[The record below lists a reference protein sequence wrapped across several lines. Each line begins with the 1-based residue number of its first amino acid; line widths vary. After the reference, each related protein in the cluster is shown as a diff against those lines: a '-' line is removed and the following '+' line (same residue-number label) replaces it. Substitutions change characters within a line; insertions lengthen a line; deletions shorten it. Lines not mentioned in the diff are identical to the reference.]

1 MNLMPM
7 SILIQLSF
15 TRCIILDTGL
25 RNRGMQDAVSLV
37 CGELASYNITNWVTY
52 ISYNMTG
59 LCDGIAVHIFWNYW
73 AAENMTSQLA
83 NIVEI
88 VNSFPSEL
96 QVPLYITEF
105 GVLGE
110 GLPPPGDYTTA
121 EPMEDTILS
130 AFQSA
135 WLLVKGLS
143 LGYQGLTKWDAYWSK
158 YDNSSQYYSAV
169 GQPYN
174 GTAKPVFYLLNLFTM
189 ALNSNMSLLTEG
201 AALNTSDSSII
212 LAKFKNS
219 ADGKY
224 SVIGLDTRGSSHIIL
239 NTTSTTD
246 YFVSGIPAFA
256 HYKLYTWNLYGNAS
270 EVILYTT
277 LVPDRRSYF
286 TDDGSLEFSLPTTTV
301 FALVGDS
308 PGKSYLL
315 ACVIS
320 FLAAALVLALGIVC
334 VGFCMRQ
341 RRKRR
346 LLDEAYSV
354 ENYEKFMQHKFF

>member
-1 MNLMPM
+1 M
-7 SILIQLSF
+7 
-15 TRCIILDTGL
+15 
-25 RNRGMQDAVSLV
+25 
-37 CGELASYNITNWVTY
+37 
-52 ISYNMTG
+52 
-59 LCDGIAVHIFWNYW
+59 
-73 AAENMTSQLA
+73 
-83 NIVEI
+83 
-88 VNSFPSEL
+88 
-96 QVPLYITEF
+96 
-105 GVLGE
+105 
-110 GLPPPGDYTTA
+110 
-121 EPMEDTILS
+121 
-130 AFQSA
+130 
-135 WLLVKGLS
+135 
-143 LGYQGLTKWDAYWSK
+143 
-158 YDNSSQYYSAV
+158 

-315 ACVIS
+315 ACVIA